1 MKTLL
6 TALAIGAGC
15 YLILSSVQRSRT
27 MSDTEKAKSIRGWED
42 FAARCQVGRA
52 ERRRILE
59 RRNQRRHEVKEG
71 K

>member
-1 MKTLL
+1 
-6 TALAIGAGC
+6 
-15 YLILSSVQRSRT
+15 